1 MYLSNASWL
10 EQKKRFLEGIKAIFQ
25 LKVLFILFDHEELLP
40 PLAITSFHTHKSYLL
55 LVCCRYY
62 SLIDEK
68 HILGNI
74 NIFSLRP
81 KHTAIPHPLPAHATF
96 TDPDFIK
103 FIFCLD
109 VTTIINSLTSW
120 CRWVFRRI
128 NVPSVHKNIWS

>member
-1 MYLSNASWL
+1 MHLDWSRKKKISGGYKSHFPIESFIHFIWSWGTSSTPSNHVIPHPQVIS
-10 EQKKRFLEGIKAIFQ
+10 
-25 LKVLFILFDHEELLP
+25 
-40 PLAITSFHTHKSYLL
+40 L

>member
-1 MYLSNASWL
+1 MHLDWSRKKKISGGYKSHFPIESFIHFIWSWGTSSTPSNHVIPHPQVIS
-10 EQKKRFLEGIKAIFQ
+10 
-25 LKVLFILFDHEELLP
+25 
-40 PLAITSFHTHKSYLL
+40 L

-103 FIFCLD
+103 FIFCTD